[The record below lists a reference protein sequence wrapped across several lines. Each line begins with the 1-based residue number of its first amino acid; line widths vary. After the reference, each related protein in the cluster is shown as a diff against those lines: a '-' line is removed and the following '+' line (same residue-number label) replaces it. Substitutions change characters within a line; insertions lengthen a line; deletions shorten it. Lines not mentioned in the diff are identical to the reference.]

1 MNEVTTNAW
10 GRLPFADDRVDAHP
24 QCVGQIQR
32 HIATL
37 APPGLEKIEETQHR
51 S

>member
-10 GRLPFADDRVDAHP
+10 GRLPFADDRVDVYP
-24 QCVGQIQR
+24 RCLGQIQR
-32 HIATL
+32 RIANL
-37 APPGLEKIEETQHR
+37 APPGLGKIEETQHR